1 MSFRALNL
9 LVALLPMVTNTF
21 KVYWNVPSATCRTK
35 YDIDFHEYKIETNKN
50 LSFYGEKVVIFYE
63 FVFGTYPYYK
73 GYNENQPINGGTPQN
88 SSLKEHLE
96 VVKKNITDRIPDENF
111 NGLAVVDLEEWRPLF
126 DENFYGLKRVRGET
140 YHSEIKKEE

>member
-1 MSFRALNL
+1 
-9 LVALLPMVTNTF
+9 
-21 KVYWNVPSATCRTK
+21 
-35 YDIDFHEYKIETNKN
+35 

-96 VVKKNITDRIPDENF
+96 VVEKNITDRIPDENF

-126 DENFYGLKRVRGET
+126 DENFYGLKRVRGEP
-140 YHSEIKKEE
+140 YCSEIKKEE